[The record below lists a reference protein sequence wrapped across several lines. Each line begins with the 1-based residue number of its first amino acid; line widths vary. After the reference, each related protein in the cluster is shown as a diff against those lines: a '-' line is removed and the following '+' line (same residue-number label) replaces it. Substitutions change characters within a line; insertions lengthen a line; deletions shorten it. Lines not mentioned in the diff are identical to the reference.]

1 MKTRTKVILGVSGV
15 LVLGLVGARAAR
27 KAKWER
33 WVAEQEAKFEQAQS
47 RQNVAAT
54 FRSPPASAGTVRVS
68 EIAATNVRRSQA
80 DLNIRKG
87 DERANRGD
95 LKVAATL
102 AEPSRQDA
110 GATHEHHG
118 AATAAMSGGHHR
130 HMEAHMRWSAPR
142 AETRGDLARA
152 SDIVSTLRASLVK
165 YKDYKA
171 AIADGYQPFLP
182 NLDLPMYHFTNYRLA
197 IADAF
202 RFDAAKPSSLLY
214 RKHAT
219 GYELIGV
226 MYTAPRRFSEAQLD
240 ERVPLSIARWHQ
252 HVNICLPPGTPV
264 ERARAD
270 WTRFGFTGSIATE
283 SACKK
288 AGGRWHPII
297 FGWMV
302 HVYPFE
308 ETQEKI
314 WTH

>member
-1 MKTRTKVILGVSGV
+1 M
-15 LVLGLVGARAAR
+15 ARAS
-27 KAKWER
+27 
-33 WVAEQEAKFEQAQS
+33 AE
-47 RQNVAAT
+47 VAA
-54 FRSPPASAGTVRVS
+54 A
-68 EIAATNVRRSQA
+68 NVRFPEASLESA
-80 DLNIRKG
+80 KS
-87 DERANRGD
+87 GD
-95 LKVAATL
+95 LKVAATGQR
-102 AEPSRQDA
+102 AQHDHAKKRPGEEKKTGDQE
-110 GATHEHHG
+110 HEHHG
-118 AATAAMSGGHHR
+118 AASAAMSGGHHQ

-142 AETRGDLARA
+142 AETLKDLARA
-152 SDIVSTLRASLVK
+152 SDIVSTLRTSLVK

-197 IADAF
+197 IVDAF

-214 RKHAT
+214 RKHTT
-219 GYELIGV
+219 GYELIGM

-252 HVNICLPPGTPV
+252 HVNICLPSGTAA

-283 SACKK
+283 AACKE
-288 AGGRWHPII
+288 AGGRWHPVI

-308 ETQEKI
+308 QTQEKI

>member
-1 MKTRTKVILGVSGV
+1 MKTRTKVILGVV
-15 LVLGLVGARAAR
+15 AALAFTLAATRAAR
-27 KAKWER
+27 KAQWER
-33 WVAEQEAKFEQAQS
+33 WVAEQEFKFQQA
-47 RQNVAAT
+47 RFVA
-54 FRSPPASAGTVRVS
+54 PASCRP
-68 EIAATNVRRSQA
+68 
-80 DLNIRKG
+80 LPC
-87 DERANRGD
+87 ANRVEGAAGAGN
-95 LKVAATL
+95 LARQVAITDGPQL
-102 AEPSRQDA
+102 PKETSRQDA
-110 GATHEHHG
+110 GATQEHEQHG
-118 AATAAMSGGHHR
+118 AASAAMSGGHHQ

-142 AETRGDLARA
+142 AETLKDLARA
-152 SDIVSTLRASLVK
+152 SDIVSALRTSLVK
-165 YKDYKA
+165 HKDYKA

-202 RFDAAKPSSLLY
+202 RFDATKPSSLLY

-240 ERVPLSIARWHQ
+240 QRVPLSIARWHQ
-252 HVNICLPPGTPV
+252 HVNICLPRHGGPV

-270 WTRFGFTGSIATE
+270 WTRFGFTGAIATE
-283 SACKK
+283 AACKK
-288 AGGRWHPII
+288 AGGRWHPVI

>member
-1 MKTRTKVILGVSGV
+1 MKTRTKVILGVV
-15 LVLGLVGARAAR
+15 AALAFTLAATRAAR
-27 KAKWER
+27 QAKWQR
-33 WVAEQEAKFEQAQS
+33 WVAEQEFKFQQA
-47 RQNVAAT
+47 RFVT
-54 FRSPPASAGTVRVS
+54 PASCRLLAC
-68 EIAATNVRRSQA
+68 
-80 DLNIRKG
+80 
-87 DERANRGD
+87 ANRTEAAPTAGD
-95 LKVAATL
+95 LASGAAIANATSI
-102 AEPSRQDA
+102 AQENRRQDA
-110 GATHEHHG
+110 GATQEHQHHG
-118 AATAAMSGGHHR
+118 AATAAMSGSHHA

-142 AETRGDLARA
+142 AETPKDSARA
-152 SDIVSTLRASLVK
+152 SDIVATLRTSLVR

-171 AIADGYQPFLP
+171 AIEDGYQPFLP
-182 NLDLPMYHFTNYRLA
+182 NLDLAMYHFTNYRLA

-252 HVNICLPPGTPV
+252 HVNICLPSGTAV

-288 AGGRWHPII
+288 AGGRWRPVI